1 MVQMVVVVTSHKKL
15 LGYLHQS
22 RSGSHSPLKP
32 VVVDTPLAEGMDTS
46 CALKEMCQ
54 VIKKEGRKNFSF
66 RTKI

>member
-54 VIKKEGRKNFSF
+54 VN
-66 RTKI
+66 